1 MTDLGKKVSDSLKA
15 LADMF
20 GLSTVLGTTT
30 TDYTLNQLRM
40 PPYPSY
46 LPDICSH
53 RKPFEKEGNLAKLWI
68 EEVSCGGC

>member
-15 LADMF
+15 LADIF

-46 LPDICSH
+46 LPDIFALTESRLR
-53 RKPFEKEGNLAKLWI
+53 RKATWQSYGLRK
-68 EEVSCGGC
+68 